1 MEELNNSESLIY
13 KDTLEKQKKY
23 ITLRLSKIKNKYL
36 EDTMGCCGTK
46 EDIAKHL
53 NNGPAQN
60 LIQTFFKLKIDK
72 CILCNKKKG
81 TNGIRQL
88 ERAHCNK
95 YSRYDLLIMA
105 LNDLYIDSSKPLKVG
120 IILKNFI
127 EKHELCPI
135 YMLCNLCH
143 NKYDN

>member
-1 MEELNNSESLIY
+1 MEELNNSDSLIY
-13 KDTLEKQKKY
+13 IDTLKKQKKY

-36 EDTMGCCGTK
+36 EDTMGCCSTK

-95 YSRYDLLIMA
+95 YSRYYLLIMA
-105 LNDLYIDSSKPLKVG
+105 LNDLYIDSSTPLKVG
-120 IILKNFI
+120 IILKKFI

-135 YMLCNLCH
+135 YILCNLCH